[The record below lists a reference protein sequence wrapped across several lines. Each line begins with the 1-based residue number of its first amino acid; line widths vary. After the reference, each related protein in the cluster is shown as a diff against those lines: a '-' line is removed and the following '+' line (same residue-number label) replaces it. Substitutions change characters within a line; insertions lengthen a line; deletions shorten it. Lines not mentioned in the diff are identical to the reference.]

1 MSAFT
6 IAPAP
11 PGAIPLYQLAEALAE
26 VIDDQFGLPQRY
38 TAEIA
43 SLSSTN
49 ARGHCYLEL
58 LDKNPHTGQEARI
71 RAMIWA
77 SRWRVINDHFYR
89 ETGQRL
95 AKGMQI
101 LLEGNVSYHAQY
113 GLGIDISYIDT
124 AYTLGRQRQALELIL
139 MKLDAEGLMAL
150 QKALEVPPVLQR
162 VAVISSPSA
171 AGYQDFVHQLEGNP
185 YGYAFSHTLFTAVMQ
200 GAETEA
206 SVLNALAAIGF
217 RADEF
222 DCVALI
228 RGGGADQDLVA
239 FNTYGLGKS
248 LAEFPLP
255 VLTGIGH
262 ERDTTVPDL
271 VAYARLK
278 TPTAVAEYLIEQ
290 AATYEAALDE
300 AAQRIGQHMQTWLLQ
315 AQNRLARAENTLLG
329 RASAYLPRQ
338 ATRLTSLCERITA
351 AAHRR
356 LDKDRYT
363 LDGRAQ
369 KAQLLDPRLQLRRG
383 FALIYKDG
391 QLLKD
396 PAQAQGPLTLHLAE
410 GKAKGTFT
418 RS

>member
-1 MSAFT
+1 M
-6 IAPAP
+6 
-11 PGAIPLYQLAEALAE
+11 PGAIPLYQLAAALAE
-26 VIDDQFGLPQRY
+26 VIDDQFGSTQRY

-43 SLSSTN
+43 SIGSAN

-58 LDKNPHTGQEARI
+58 LDKDPRTGQEARI

-77 SRWRVINDHFYR
+77 NRWRVIGDQFLR

-101 LLEGNVSYHAQY
+101 LLEGVVTYHPQY
-113 GLGIDISYIDT
+113 GLGLDISYIDT
-124 AYTLGRQRQALELIL
+124 AYTLGRQRQALERIL
-139 MKLDAEGLMAL
+139 AQLQLEGLMELQQAL
-150 QKALEVPPVLQR
+150 PVPPVLQR
-162 VAVISSPSA
+162 IAVISSPNA

-200 GAETEA
+200 GEETEA
-206 SVLNALAAIGF
+206 SVLNALAAVGF

-222 DCVALI
+222 DCVAVI

-239 FNTYGLGKS
+239 FNTYGIGKS

-278 TPTAVAEYLIEQ
+278 TPTAVAEYLVEQ
-290 AATYEAALDE
+290 AATYEAALDD
-300 AAQRIGQHMQTWLLQ
+300 AAERIGRHLQTWQLQ
-315 AQNRLARAENTLLG
+315 AQNQLARLENTLLR
-329 RASAYLPRQ
+329 RASGYLPGQ

-356 LDKDRYT
+356 LDKDRYAVEAM
-363 LDGRAQ
+363 AQ
-369 KAQLLDPRLQLRRG
+369 KAHLLDPRLQLRRG
-383 FALIYKDG
+383 FALVYKDG
-391 QLLKD
+391 RLLRS
-396 PAQAQGPLTLHLAE
+396 PAQAQGPLTLRLAE
-410 GKAKGTFT
+410 GEAQGTFT
-418 RS
+418 PQAG

>member
-6 IAPAP
+6 HAPTS
-11 PGAIPLYQLAEALAE
+11 PGAVPLYQLAAALAE
-26 VIDDQFGLPQRY
+26 VIDDQFGTTQRL

-43 SLSSTN
+43 SLTDKN
-49 ARGHCYLEL
+49 ARGHCYLDL
-58 LDKNPHTGQEARI
+58 LDRDPATGEETRI
-71 RAMIWA
+71 RATIWA
-77 SRWRVINDHFYR
+77 SRWRMIDHYFAQ
-89 ETGQRL
+89 EAGQRL
-95 AKGMQI
+95 AKGMQV
-101 LLEGNVSYHAQY
+101 LLEGTVGFHPTY
-113 GLGIDISYIDT
+113 GLSINITHIDA
-124 AYTLGRQRQALELIL
+124 AYTLGRQRQALERIL
-139 MKLDAEGLMAL
+139 AQLQTEGLMEL
-150 QKALEVPPVLQR
+150 QKATQAPPVLQR
-162 VAVISSPSA
+162 IAVISSPSA

-185 YGYAFSHTLFTAVMQ
+185 YGYAFSHTLFTAIMQ

-290 AATYEAALDE
+290 AASYEAALDN
-300 AAQRIGQHMQTWLLQ
+300 AAQRISQHMQTWLLQ
-315 AQNRLARAENTLLG
+315 AQNQLARAENTLLG

-363 LDGRAQ
+363 LDARAQ

-383 FALIYKDG
+383 FALVYKDG

-396 PAQAQGPLTLHLAE
+396 PAQAHGPLILRLAE
-410 GKAKGTFT
+410 GQAEGIFT
-418 RS
+418 KS